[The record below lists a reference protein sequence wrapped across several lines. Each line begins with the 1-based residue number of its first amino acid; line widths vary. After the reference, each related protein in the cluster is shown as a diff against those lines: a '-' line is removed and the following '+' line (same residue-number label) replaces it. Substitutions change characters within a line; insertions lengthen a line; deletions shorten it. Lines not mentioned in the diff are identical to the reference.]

1 MRRPTYLFTI
11 TNITDFNALVDSF
24 STMVD
29 ETFYKNCDPVEIKD
43 NGDRGVEIRKRVYNH
58 DVCGI
63 SVTIM
68 LNGDVKIT
76 IYRTGQNDTLIF
88 LGDAQMERLMENTS
102 WYVRAQLE
110 HIRNWCKNQF

>member
-11 TNITDFNALVDSF
+11 TNITDFNNLVDSF
-24 STMVD
+24 NTMVD
-29 ETFYKNCDPVEIKD
+29 ECFYKNCDPVEIKD
-43 NGDRGVEIRKRVYNH
+43 HRGRGVEIRKRVYNH

-63 SVTIM
+63 SITIM
-68 LNGDVKIT
+68 INGDVRIT
-76 IYRTGQNDTLIF
+76 IYRAGQDDMQF
-88 LGDAQMERLMENTS
+88 GGDAAFEHRMEGTS